1 MTAWMTLWTI
11 LLVGGGVGMVG
22 LLLLVTV
29 GAIRELKE
37 SLVELSAGVAD
48 SSDSETTSS

>member
-1 MTAWMTLWTI
+1 MTGWMALWTI
-11 LLVGGGVGMVG
+11 VLVGGGLGMIG

-37 SLVELSAGVAD
+37 SLAELSAGVND
-48 SSDSETTSS
+48 TQDSETTSS